1 METADVIVIGSGQG
15 GIPFATDCALSG
27 QKVVL
32 FERDALGGS
41 CVNYGCTPSKAFLA
55 AAHGAGRARQA
66 AKLGV
71 HAQIEVDFPTVMER
85 VRGIR
90 NQFNQGVKRRL
101 ESAGVRVICAEA
113 AFTGER
119 TVTGGGVTVQA
130 PIILINTGTSS
141 TLPDFPGLAGT
152 PYLTNRN
159 FFDMQQIPPRLLV
172 VGGGYIALELGQG
185 MARLGSKT
193 DLIVRS
199 DRLLAQEESDV
210 SAVLLEAFQQ
220 DGIELHFNITVQQVA
235 YDDGVFT
242 LTLNN
247 GETLDSEALLIA
259 IGRKPNT
266 QALNC
271 ELAGIELDSQGFVK
285 IDDQF
290 QTTCAGVYAIGDVA
304 KQPAFTHVAWEDY
317 RRLKAILCGEHR
329 TRHDRVLGYAVYT
342 EPQVGRVGITLEQA
356 HQQGISAR
364 EVTLPMAHIAR
375 GIEWGHDLGFYRMV
389 IDTQTNLILGAT
401 LVGYETAELV
411 HVFLS
416 LMEAGA
422 TWQVLE
428 QSVHIHPTYG
438 EALPSLAR
446 LLVGD
451 ISSLKLCRSLHHP
464 ANVQRPTKD

>member
-1 METADVIVIGSGQG
+1 METADLIVIGSGQG
-15 GIPFATDCALSG
+15 GVPFAADYASSG
-27 QKVVL
+27 RKVVL

-55 AAHGAGRARQA
+55 AAHNAGRARQA
-66 AKLGV
+66 KKLGV
-71 HAQIEVDFPTVMER
+71 HAQVEVDFSAVMER
-85 VRGIR
+85 VQGIR
-90 NQFNQGVKRRL
+90 SQFNQGVKRRL
-101 ESAGVRVICAEA
+101 DSAGVKVVCAEA

-119 TVTGGGVTVQA
+119 TVTAGDVSVQA
-130 PIILINTGTSS
+130 PIVLINTGTSS
-141 TLPDFPGLAGT
+141 MIPDFPGLAGT

-159 FFDMQQIPPRLLV
+159 IFDLQQIPSRLLV
-172 VGGGYIALELGQG
+172 IGGGYIALELGQG

-193 DLIVRS
+193 ELIVRG

-210 SAVLLEAFQQ
+210 SAVLLEAFEQ
-220 DGIELHFNITVQQVA
+220 DGIGLHFNVTVQQVA
-235 YDDGVFT
+235 HANGLFT
-242 LTLNN
+242 LTLSD
-247 GETLDSEALLIA
+247 GKTLEGEALLVA

-266 QALNC
+266 GALNC
-271 ELAGIELDSQGFVK
+271 ASSGVELDAQGFIK

-290 QTTCAGVYAIGDVA
+290 QTTCTGVYAIGDAA
-304 KQPAFTHVAWEDY
+304 KQPAFTHVSWEDY

-342 EPQVGRVGITLEQA
+342 EPQVGRVGLTIDQA
-356 HQQGISAR
+356 QKQGIPAR
-364 EVTLPMAHIAR
+364 EVTMPMAHIAR
-375 GIEWGHDLGFYRMV
+375 GIEWGQDLGFYRMV
-389 IDTQTNLILGAT
+389 INSETNLILGAT

-446 LLVGD
+446 LLIGED
-451 ISSLKLCRSLHHP
+451 M
-464 ANVQRPTKD
+464 PTCPNM